1 MADTC
6 TTTKSGRPRG
16 YSLRLV
22 ERKRIQRRRV
32 KKNFYY
38 KSRNA
43 NKSMIVAGSDEVKTV
58 SRFSTTTTDRYKNR
72 IRNRSTGSLPI
83 FLGRRYTGIL
93 DMLSLW
99 RSLFARAGL
108 DVRDTTKPSSP
119 SDRTEC
125 RRPSPCPCIHGGPCS
140 AAPRSL
146 DLSRLER
153 SCPSSCP
160 TPCNAHK

>member
-1 MADTC
+1 MAAREATRSGWSNAKGYKGVVLRR
-6 TTTKSGRPRG
+6 TFITK
-16 YSLRLV
+16 V
-22 ERKRIQRRRV
+22 ETLT
-32 KKNFYY
+32 NL
-38 KSRNA
+38 
-43 NKSMIVAGSDEVKTV
+43 SMIVAGSDEVKTV